1 MPRPEYREALERP
14 LINIDGTK
22 IDVASMYATPNIK
35 SAPRTPEAELTAN
48 EMFVNKSDGLDRNR
62 NLNGG
67 PVSPTGENG
76 NSSDKEYQEL
86 PPPPL
91 PTRRYKNGN
100 NGNNGNAKNSF
111 LGIDDQQKKEL
122 MKNYDDVP
130 LRKPL
135 PAPGPVPDVVE
146 ESTKIENNKAE
157 NKTETS
163 KDSSSI
169 TKEGK
174 NEEKTSGSNVTSPVS
189 PRSVEFP
196 KPVVKGKPVKIP
208 IVPELKKI
216 EVKQE
221 EKKVEMAKESTGK
234 SASTEVKKVEEKPME
249 SSTNAPKISAS
260 QTKGQSAPAQKEQSA
275 KKQEDLVLRK
285 TLLQEIKNFSKD
297 IEIKLQNKNR
307 QKNERLKKEDNEE
320 KKKLEEL
327 RRKDLQDYPYED
339 VDVQTTSDGKKQ
351 MKSKEK
357 GGKGGRRNE
366 GGKSSPEGAGGDKPK
381 KKSAIHNTFPR
392 KKVGG
397 PGDMMSQSMF
407 EQPTQTAGHYDVTT
421 NEPIHMTLEE
431 VSITSDFVFALAD
444 LHLQYGR

>member
-1 MPRPEYREALERP
+1 MSRPEYREALERP

-62 NLNGG
+62 NLNDG

-163 KDSSSI
+163 KDCSSI

-174 NEEKTSGSNVTSPVS
+174 KEEKTAGSNVTSPVS

-196 KPVVKGKPVKIP
+196 KPVVKGKPVDIP

-221 EKKVEMAKESTGK
+221 EKKVEMAKDATGK
-234 SASTEVKKVEEKPME
+234 SAPAEAKKVEEKPME

-307 QKNERLKKEDNEE
+307 QRNERLKKEDNEE

-327 RRKDLQDYPYED
+327 RRKDIQDYPYED

-357 GGKGGRRNE
+357 GGKGVRRNE

-407 EQPTQTAGHYDVTT
+407 EQPTQTADHYDVTT

-431 VSITSDFVFALAD
+431 VSITSGFIFALAD
-444 LHLQYGR
+444 

>member
-146 ESTKIENNKAE
+146 ESTKIENNKAQ

-174 NEEKTSGSNVTSPVS
+174 NEEKT
-189 PRSVEFP
+189 
-196 KPVVKGKPVKIP
+196 
-208 IVPELKKI
+208 
-216 EVKQE
+216 
-221 EKKVEMAKESTGK
+221 
-234 SASTEVKKVEEKPME
+234 
-249 SSTNAPKISAS
+249 
-260 QTKGQSAPAQKEQSA
+260 
-275 KKQEDLVLRK
+275 
-285 TLLQEIKNFSKD
+285 
-297 IEIKLQNKNR
+297 
-307 QKNERLKKEDNEE
+307 
-320 KKKLEEL
+320 
-327 RRKDLQDYPYED
+327 
-339 VDVQTTSDGKKQ
+339 
-351 MKSKEK
+351 
-357 GGKGGRRNE
+357 
-366 GGKSSPEGAGGDKPK
+366 
-381 KKSAIHNTFPR
+381 
-392 KKVGG
+392 
-397 PGDMMSQSMF
+397 
-407 EQPTQTAGHYDVTT
+407 
-421 NEPIHMTLEE
+421 
-431 VSITSDFVFALAD
+431 
-444 LHLQYGR
+444 

>member
-1 MPRPEYREALERP
+1 
-14 LINIDGTK
+14 
-22 IDVASMYATPNIK
+22 MYATPNIK

-48 EMFVNKSDGLDRNR
+48 EVFVNKTDGLDRNR
-62 NLNGG
+62 NVNGG
-67 PVSPTGENG
+67 GGGSLSPTTTTTGGENG

-91 PTRRYKNGN
+91 PTRRYKN
-100 NGNNGNAKNSF
+100 NGNHGSNAGNAGKNATL

-146 ESTKIENNKAE
+146 ESTKLDNSRKT
-157 NKTETS
+157 TETS
-163 KDSSSI
+163 NGRPVTKDGNYK
-169 TKEGK
+169 KEEGH
-174 NEEKTSGSNVTSPVS
+174 TSGSDVTSPVS
-189 PRSVEFP
+189 PRSAEFP
-196 KPVVKGKPVKIP
+196 KPVVKGKPVDIP
-208 IVPELKKI
+208 VVPELKRKPD
-216 EVKQE
+216 
-221 EKKVEMAKESTGK
+221 EKKVEMAKDAGGK
-234 SASTEVKKVEEKPME
+234 SASGETKKGGEEKPVDLSMNAGK
-249 SSTNAPKISAS
+249 SSSAS
-260 QTKGQSAPAQKEQSA
+260 QARAQSAPAQKEVTV
-275 KKQEDLVLRK
+275 KKQDELVLRK

-297 IEIKLQNKNR
+297 IEIKLQNKSKQR
-307 QKNERLKKEDNEE
+307 NERLKKETSEE

-351 MKSKEK
+351 MKSKEN
-357 GGKGGRRNE
+357 GGKDAAP
-366 GGKSSPEGAGGDKPK
+366 PEVSRSGKPK
-381 KKSAIHNTFPR
+381 KKAAMHNTFPR

-407 EQPTQTAGHYDVTT
+407 EQPTQTADHYDVTT

-431 VSITSDFVFALAD
+431 VSTTSVFILQTSCLNLAHFRFMG
-444 LHLQYGR
+444 L